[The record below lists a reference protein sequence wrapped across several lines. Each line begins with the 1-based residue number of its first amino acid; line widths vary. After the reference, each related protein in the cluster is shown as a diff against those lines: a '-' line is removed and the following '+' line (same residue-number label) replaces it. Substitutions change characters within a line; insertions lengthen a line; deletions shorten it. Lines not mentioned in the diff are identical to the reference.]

1 MTTAVQLPARYIAA
15 KQALAEVRRIDEVK
29 DLRDQALAIEVYA
42 FQAKDGEL
50 AADAIEIRK
59 RAERRIGELM
69 AERRAADKLDK
80 GGRPRKTGSPT
91 DPVLPSL
98 LEQGVDKHLADRAR
112 KAAAMPAT
120 RRHSVGP
127 PAQEASKLQTSIAPS
142 TIRSR
147 APARECSLWPAVTG
161 RPVK

>member
-1 MTTAVQLPARYIAA
+1 MAPERTTASTSTLELYQNAHKRRSQMTTPVQLPARYIAA

-80 GGRPRKTGSPT
+80 GGRPR
-91 DPVLPSL
+91 
-98 LEQGVDKHLADRAR
+98 
-112 KAAAMPAT
+112 
-120 RRHSVGP
+120 
-127 PAQEASKLQTSIAPS
+127 
-142 TIRSR
+142 
-147 APARECSLWPAVTG
+147 
-161 RPVK
+161 